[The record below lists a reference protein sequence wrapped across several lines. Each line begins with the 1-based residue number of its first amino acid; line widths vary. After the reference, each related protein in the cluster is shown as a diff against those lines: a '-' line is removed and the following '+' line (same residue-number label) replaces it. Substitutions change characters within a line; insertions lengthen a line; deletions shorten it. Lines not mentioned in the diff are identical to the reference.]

1 MKKRRTSKPRR
12 RTNSSVLEARV
23 ISPRIFWFKCLGFL
37 GGLAKLSFVLA
48 ALAAVGWGIWQG
60 IDKAFYQNP
69 DFTLRAIDL
78 NPNPVID
85 EAGLAKITGLD
96 LTSNLFEID
105 TKELAAKLAALPAI
119 TEADVDRHLPDTLVV
134 RVSTR
139 MPQAWIACPA
149 AGIPVHRGVSAML
162 VDRTGVAYP
171 CPELQL
177 DSAAKLP
184 VIVLSKMPEHEIK
197 VGEKISHPELRPCIA
212 LLDSFQRTDA
222 EAARWIDSIQQA
234 NAWSLL
240 LKTREGTMATFG
252 LRDHSRQIGRLRAA
266 LNHAEGKNYT
276 IDTINLIPKE
286 NVPITLRDEV
296 APPRAIPVSEPSVE
310 ELRSARRVQDLNTLL
325 NRD

>member
-1 MKKRRTSKPRR
+1 MKKRRTSKTRR
-12 RTNSSVLEARV
+12 RATTSVLEARV
-23 ISPRIFWFKCLGFL
+23 ISPRIFWFKCLGFI

-48 ALAAVGWGIWQG
+48 AIAAIGWGIWQG
-60 IDKAFYQNP
+60 VHKAFYQNP

-85 EAGLAKITGLD
+85 EAGLAEITGLD

-105 TKELAAKLAALPAI
+105 IEILEAKLAALPAI
-119 TEADVDRHLPDTLVV
+119 TAADVDRHLPDTLVV

-139 MPQAWIACPA
+139 TPQAWIASPD
-149 AGIPVHRGVSAML
+149 AGIPVNRAVGAML
-162 VDRTGVAYP
+162 VDRSGVAYP

-177 DSAAKLP
+177 ASAAKLP
-184 VIVLSKMPEHEIK
+184 VIVLSASPEHQIK
-197 VGEKISHPELRPCIA
+197 VGGKISHPELRPCLA
-212 LLDSFQRTDA
+212 LLESSYRTDA
-222 EAARWIDSIQQA
+222 DAARWIDSIRQA

-240 LKTREGTMATFG
+240 LTTRDGTRATFG
-252 LRDHSRQIGRLRAA
+252 FRDHPRQIRRLREA
-266 LNHAEGKNYT
+266 LDHAQGKGYT

-296 APPRAIPVSEPSVE
+296 VAPRAIPVPEPSPE
-310 ELRSARRVQDLNTLL
+310 ERRAERRVQDLNSLL